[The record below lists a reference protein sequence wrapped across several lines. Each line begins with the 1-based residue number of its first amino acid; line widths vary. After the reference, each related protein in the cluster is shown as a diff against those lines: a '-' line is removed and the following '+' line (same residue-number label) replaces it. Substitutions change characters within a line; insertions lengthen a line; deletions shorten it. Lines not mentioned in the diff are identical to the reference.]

1 MLRFIKRVRL
11 QRHTL
16 KPDPAIPSGSPRRA
30 SRAWLGTTG
39 AAKFCRWRVKPLAL
53 KIMKTATLNLLHLCL
68 ALALPLASFGQ
79 ASPHANS
86 DGLIATIG
94 GQPIYEQD
102 LLPKLAPKL
111 LELRT
116 QEYQMKSTALE
127 DLIGQRLLEAEAKKR
142 GLSTEKLLEQEVE
155 SKVADPSD
163 AEVEG
168 YYLAIK
174 NQVNQPFQDVKSVL
188 QKGVKSL
195 HIQQARQDY
204 VDSLRAKMEVV
215 VLMRPP
221 KVEVAYDPARVRGDA
236 KAPVTIVEFSD
247 FQCPF
252 CQKAQVTLKNLLAKY
267 DGRVKLAFLDFP
279 MRTLHPQAQV
289 AAEAS
294 RCAEEQGKFWEY
306 HDALFADQSKLDE
319 TGLVQTARGLGLDE
333 KSFQSCLNA
342 GKFKSQIEQDLQ
354 EGNKVGA
361 AGTPAFFI
369 DGIFVN
375 GVRPEAEFEKIIDT
389 ELAAVRRK
397 L

>member
-1 MLRFIKRVRL
+1 
-11 QRHTL
+11 
-16 KPDPAIPSGSPRRA
+16 
-30 SRAWLGTTG
+30 
-39 AAKFCRWRVKPLAL
+39 
-53 KIMKTATLNLLHLCL
+53 MKTATLNLLHLCL

-86 DGLIATIG
+86 DGLIATVG

-127 DLIGQRLLEAEAKKR
+127 ELIGQRLLEAEAKKR

-155 SKVADPSD
+155 SKVADPPD

-204 VDSLRAKMEVV
+204 VDSLRAKTEVV

-221 KVEVAYDPARVRGDA
+221 KVEVAYDSARVRGDA

-279 MRTLHPQAQV
+279 MRTLHPQAQI

-294 RCAEEQGKFWEY
+294 RCAGKQGKFWEY

-319 TGLVQTARGLGLDE
+319 AGLVQTARGFGLDE

-369 DGIFVN
+369 DGIYVN

>member
-1 MLRFIKRVRL
+1 MR
-11 QRHTL
+11 
-16 KPDPAIPSGSPRRA
+16 
-30 SRAWLGTTG
+30 
-39 AAKFCRWRVKPLAL
+39 
-53 KIMKTATLNLLHLCL
+53 TATLNLLHLCL

-79 ASPHANS
+79 ASPHASS
-86 DGLIATIG
+86 DGLIATVG

-102 LLPKLAPKL
+102 LLPELAPKL
-111 LELRT
+111 LQLRT

-127 DLIGQRLLEAEAKKR
+127 ELIGQRLLEAEAKKR
-142 GLSTEKLLEQEVE
+142 GLSTENLLEQEVE

-204 VDSLRAKMEVV
+204 VDSLRAKTEVV

-279 MRTLHPQAQV
+279 MRTLHPQAQM

-319 TGLVQTARGLGLDE
+319 AGLVQTARGLGLDE

-369 DGIFVN
+369 DGIYVN

-389 ELAAVRRK
+389 ELAAAVRRK